1 MRGSLKIAI
10 GTTVACG
17 LTAVALP
24 VQAATAAPASRPV
37 VAMVPV
43 TRAAAEPN
51 SNIRLKSGVVT
62 FRPDS
67 LSTTWSGPTQKK
79 TCTTNRQRITIT
91 NQLTKSERITYLG
104 SVIGKLPP
112 GQSGGIC
119 FWGTNSEQFV
129 FGLKNSSSQLT
140 VSVA

>member
-17 LTAVALP
+17 LSAVVLP
-24 VQAATAAPASRPV
+24 AQAATAAPVGRSLV
-37 VAMVPV
+37 VMVPIAR
-43 TRAAAEPN
+43 TAAEPN
-51 SNIRLKSGVVT
+51 ANIKLKSGAVT
-62 FRPDS
+62 FHPDS

-79 TCTTNRQRITIT
+79 TCTTARERITIT
-91 NQLTKSERITYLG
+91 NKLTKSERITYLG

-129 FGLKNSSSQLT
+129 FGLKNSSAQLT
-140 VSVA
+140 VSVS